1 MAFANFTGSGHKTPN
16 NPNNNNNNNNNQNP
30 GQFQNP
36 YFGGGQPTGD
46 DVKEKLINYKT
57 NSLSRWS
64 YSTNINRY
72 KP

>member
-46 DVKEKLINYKT
+46 DVNQQNQFSIEMKLFYKH
-57 NSLSRWS
+57 
-64 YSTNINRY
+64 
-72 KP
+72 